1 MQTKWM
7 GTISRME
14 SRSQKKAAV
23 QECYSQIHLL
33 FIFFAVDRRGA
44 YARPTQPFGA
54 TLGCASS
61 PGNHF
66 LKHTAL
72 TCASFLA
79 KPSPLRQS
87 LLSFMNSSTSSNKIE
102 PPIDIFNRFLFL
114 SLLGCQ
120 HLSLS
125 RAEADV
131 AVSGCVE
138 KLFEKNL
145 FHASIVPHVFALM
158 QNKALLSQSISQ
170 SLSSV
175 DSFLAATDLSWNAG
189 LWADSHFYG
198 RAPAEIVIQ
207 LCFRGTQKIIGRKT
221 DLKTAKSIE
230 LSFWE
235 RLVQINT
242 RCLDTP
248 FKLVSDKAGV
258 DRLDHSYL
266 LDQRAV
272 RQAAQKISDSRNS
285 KKRPT
290 AAHTQPGQ
298 TPKVVG
304 AVRPRAQGVKAL
316 DLHVDVAS
324 TTPTL
329 PDTQNT
335 PSRGLGGSGSP

>member
-1 MQTKWM
+1 MRAFGLTPTFM
-7 GTISRME
+7 GAPPL
-14 SRSQKKAAV
+14 K
-23 QECYSQIHLL
+23 LL
-33 FIFFAVDRRGA
+33 F
-44 YARPTQPFGA
+44 
-54 TLGCASS
+54 
-61 PGNHF
+61 
-66 LKHTAL
+66 
-72 TCASFLA
+72 SF
-79 KPSPLRQS
+79 
-87 LLSFMNSSTSSNKIE
+87 
-102 PPIDIFNRFLFL
+102 
-114 SLLGCQ
+114 
-120 HLSLS
+120 
-125 RAEADV
+125 
-131 AVSGCVE
+131 
-138 KLFEKNL
+138 
-145 FHASIVPHVFALM
+145 VF
-158 QNKALLSQSISQ
+158 
-170 SLSSV
+170 V
-175 DSFLAATDLSWNAG
+175 
-189 LWADSHFYG
+189 G
-198 RAPAEIVIQ
+198 RK
-207 LCFRGTQKIIGRKT
+207 KIIGRKT
-221 DLKTAKSIE
+221 ELKTAKSIE